1 MLPVIRAAKLI
12 DDTVIKTPLTEKG
25 NPSFK
30 LSDLMQHHDAHGL
43 VPDTEAVKSLSE
55 IIYKNPRTKPIW
67 DSSLMTL
74 SRQECGDLLSRDKIV
89 TLYRMVLRSI
99 TYVCC

>member
-1 MLPVIRAAKLI
+1 MMPM
-12 DDTVIKTPLTEKG
+12 E
-25 NPSFK
+25 N
-30 LSDLMQHHDAHGL
+30 

-89 TLYRMVLRSI
+89 TYTEWFYGRLRM
-99 TYVCC
+99 YVVKFLFSHPAYNAWALNWDLQHSPEDYIKNGIQ